1 MVQNLL
7 LKFPFVKDN
16 EKKISVDKPG
26 FFKKP
31 GFLVYGKIELQETI
45 AQGNPGCR
53 VVVYLRITKKL
64 KIPPEENTLSNHFN
78 RFVVSGSSR
87 SIPNV

>member
-7 LKFPFVKDN
+7 LKFPFIKDN

-26 FFKKP
+26 FLKKP
-31 GFLVYGKIELQETI
+31 GFLVYAKVELQETI

-53 VVVYLRITKKL
+53 VVVYLRITKKT
-64 KIPPEENTLSNHFN
+64 ENSPGREYFE
-78 RFVVSGSSR
+78 
-87 SIPNV
+87 